1 MQPRWACGSLILRS
15 RGAEAK
21 LRIAIA
27 RCFDRPGGGAGGAM
41 GSRVCPLEAR
51 VAGGLERLWQ

>member
-1 MQPRWACGSLILRS
+1 
-15 RGAEAK
+15 

-27 RCFDRPGGGAGGAM
+27 RCFDRPGGGGAM
-41 GSRVCPLEAR
+41 GNRVCPLEAR